1 MFGAQGRWIAA
12 VAAVCV
18 AAGCRTPALAS
29 RSAPAV
35 SASDAAAVARARADS
50 ARYPYTAADIH
61 FMSAMISHHAQ
72 AIEMSRLAPTRA
84 ADASVRT
91 LAERI
96 VNGQKDEI
104 ATMQQWLRDRGQPV
118 PEPHGPGAPMDHGA
132 HGTHAMHVMPGMI
145 SPEQMKQLTAAKGV
159 EFDRLF
165 LT

>member
-61 FMSAMISHHAQ
+61 FMSSMIGHHAQ
-72 AIEMSRLAPTRA
+72 AIEMARLAPTRA
-84 ADASVRT
+84 SDPSVRT

-118 PEPHGPGAPMDHGA
+118 PEPPASTVTMDHGG
-132 HGTHAMHVMPGMI
+132 HGMHGMPGMV
-145 SPEQMKQLTAAKGV
+145 SPEQMKQLASAKGA

-165 LT
+165 LTNM